1 MYDQLKPRLASLLS
15 RPRPLKPQTE
25 RQLATHLAEHS
36 ASLSSFLLCAADVLE
51 DYELDIVFGPLFT
64 PTLDERIGVAELL
77 FHWRPSPEQLQQLVK
92 ELCDEMRDVPVLL
105 PDGTQAKLALHE
117 VMVERYL
124 KLLRLDS
131 APDAA
136 TAAALREALPAE
148 LWPVAIALLCERGMT
163 RRHQQWFA
171 AFVNHICGKRA
182 MSRGLLETI
191 AGFIA
196 SQQNLDRAALSTAA
210 DALMRATEGTAAYA
224 AGGHAYWSPDVAQ
237 HHHYRGEGKID
248 EQRLRQNQVEVE
260 NLAALVKDLLT
271 FEFSATESC

>member
-1 MYDQLKPRLASLLS
+1 
-15 RPRPLKPQTE
+15 
-25 RQLATHLAEHS
+25 
-36 ASLSSFLLCAADVLE
+36 
-51 DYELDIVFGPLFT
+51 
-64 PTLDERIGVAELL
+64 
-77 FHWRPSPEQLQQLVK
+77 
-92 ELCDEMRDVPVLL
+92 MRDVPVLL

-224 AGGHAYWSPDVAQ
+224 AGGHAYWSPDVAE

-260 NLAALVKDLLT
+260 NLTALVKDLLT